1 VVNDQRGNPTFTRD
15 LASALVQLCRAS
27 ARGIVHATN
36 SGNCTWYEFAT
47 EIVSRFGLPTTVKP
61 VTTAE
66 FPRPAR
72 RPAYSVLS
80 PDSLHAYRI
89 HMPDWKDALQR
100 YLDGA
105 SGTVCVIP

>member
-1 VVNDQRGNPTFTRD
+1 VVNDQRGSPTFTRD

-27 ARGIVHATN
+27 ARGIVHVTN
-36 SGNCTWYEFAT
+36 SGNCTWYEFAS
-47 EIVSRFGLPTTVKP
+47 EIVRASGLPTAVKP

-80 PDSLHAYRI
+80 PDSLHAYNIR
-89 HMPDWKDALQR
+89 MPQWQDALRR
-100 YLDGA
+100 YLGNAPLA
-105 SGTVCVIP
+105 SIVL